1 MEAIYRVCGAG
12 RPQLK
17 RNPLGGIHMNPRL
30 TQGLVVVAIG
40 LLIAVRQRVIAT
52 PQGTEEQL
60 RKRRRDFRLLGIL
73 LIVAGAALVLSAVLS
88 PS

>member
-1 MEAIYRVCGAG
+1 VEALYLVCGAR

-17 RNPLGGIHMNPRL
+17 RNPLGGIHMTPLL
-30 TQGLVVVAIG
+30 TQGLVAMAIG
-40 LLIAVRQRVIAT
+40 LLIAVRQRGIAT

-60 RKRRRDFRLLGIL
+60 RRRRRDFRLLGII
-73 LIVAGAALVLSAVLS
+73 LILAGAALALSAVLS